1 MDEAMGSR
9 SISSNHRI
17 RPMTA
22 DWPAFWP
29 SAATTV
35 RPSSKVLDSVDL
47 KAVSLRPAWGITNGH
62 VQSVG
67 AVTLY
72 PRRVRRVRVDLG
84 RRTPLYPLRPQ
95 RLNYQPSFVKPSI
108 YLPQNVFLS
117 ADDNTNQDDYDYALQ
132 VSSMYP
138 HSG

>member
-9 SISSNHRI
+9 SISSNHPI

-35 RPSSKVLDSVDL
+35 SPSSQVLDSVDL

-72 PRRVRRVRVDLG
+72 PRSVRRVRDGLG
-84 RRTPLYPLRPQ
+84 RCAPLSPLRTQ
-95 RLNYQPSFVKPSI
+95 RVTFRP
-108 YLPQNVFLS
+108 
-117 ADDNTNQDDYDYALQ
+117 
-132 VSSMYP
+132 
-138 HSG
+138 